1 MRMSGQEMRS
11 EKRRWT
17 GEEKTQSKEKER
29 EERVQG
35 ESYKSVFGVGG
46 GSRRIIK
53 WKNRRRNV
61 FMGERKGGKA
71 KRRKTAVQQQLS

>member
-29 EERVQG
+29 EERGQG

-46 GSRRIIK
+46 A
-53 WKNRRRNV
+53 V
-61 FMGERKGGKA
+61 GG
-71 KRRKTAVQQQLS
+71 